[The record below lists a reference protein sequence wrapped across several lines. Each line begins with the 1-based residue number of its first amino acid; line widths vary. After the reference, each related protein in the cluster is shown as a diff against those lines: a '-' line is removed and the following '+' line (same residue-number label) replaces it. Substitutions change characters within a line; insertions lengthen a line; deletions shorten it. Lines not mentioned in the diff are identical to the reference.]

1 MVVKAQEVFGT
12 VLTAM
17 VTPFTS
23 DGTKIDY
30 DAAAKL
36 ANDLVDLGNNGLVVN
51 GTTGESQ
58 QQTNTKNLNYLK
70 L

>member
-1 MVVKAQEVFGT
+1 
-12 VLTAM
+12 M

-23 DGTKIDY
+23 DGTKVDY
-30 DAAAKL
+30 DAAAEL

-51 GTTGESQ
+51 GTTGESP
-58 QQTNTKNLNYLK
+58 TTDEHENLNYLK

>member
-1 MVVKAQEVFGT
+1 VVVKAQEVFGT

-51 GTTGESQ
+51 GTTGNPQ
-58 QQTNTKNLNYLK
+58 QLMNTKNLN
-70 L
+70 